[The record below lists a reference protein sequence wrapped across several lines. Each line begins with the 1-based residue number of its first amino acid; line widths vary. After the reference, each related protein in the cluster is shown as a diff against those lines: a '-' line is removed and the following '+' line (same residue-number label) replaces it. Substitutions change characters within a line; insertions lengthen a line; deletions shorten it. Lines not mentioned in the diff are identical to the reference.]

1 MKWKIINNVSCPF
14 SELWAI
20 YDPMGWGGAV
30 MKFILGTLRN
40 QLHRRQRERQKTIGF
55 NKQNNNFARASRFF
69 VHFFARFCTTTTWK
83 YLISRFTEYENNHRR
98 NFISIS
104 EPGYDA

>member
-1 MKWKIINNVSCPF
+1 
-14 SELWAI
+14 
-20 YDPMGWGGAV
+20 MGY
-30 MKFILGTLRN
+30 LRSQGLRERRNEIHTRGFKN
-40 QLHRRQRERQKTIGF
+40 QLRRRQRERQKTIGF

-83 YLISRFTEYENNHRR
+83 YLISRFTEYENKHRR